1 MSISANLSLLLR
13 IGARLLTSTVIC
25 PVDHEI
31 HETLWGNHFSL
42 AVMHQQLRMTW
53 RERWED
59 EDTAT
64 NAALLA

>member
-13 IGARLLTSTVIC
+13 TGALLLKSTVII
-25 PVDHEI
+25 PEDHEI
-31 HETLWGNHFSL
+31 HQLLWLNHFNL

-53 RERWED
+53 RERWAE

-64 NAALLA
+64 NAALF